1 MLFLDQVDTT
11 GLDVVPDPTHV
22 DLGGRRGDTHAV
34 SPAKSVAVVGSL
46 NVDLSVPLTE
56 LPTAGQTVA
65 ATAPVVRGAGGKGAN
80 QAVGLARLGRRTA
93 MVGAVGDDPDGRMLL
108 DALGAEGV
116 DVAGVAVVP
125 GPSGMALVLVH
136 GGESTIVVAAGANG
150 TVDAARVRAA
160 EDTLRAAAAVVTQC
174 EVPDAALVAA
184 AELATGLFV
193 VNPAP
198 ARPLPAAV
206 LDRAGLLVPNRGE
219 LATLAG
225 AAEDDDVVDVAR
237 ALRPAGVT
245 VVTCGS
251 EGAVV
256 VEPDRVTKVPA
267 APAELVDATA
277 AGDSFVAALV
287 DAVVDGAPAR
297 DAAVWAARAAAI
309 TVSRPGALSALPRRA
324 EL

>member
-1 MLFLDQVDTT
+1 
-11 GLDVVPDPTHV
+11 VV
-22 DLGGRRGDTHAV
+22 
-34 SPAKSVAVVGSL
+34 VVGSL
-46 NVDLSVPLTE
+46 NVDLAVPLTA
-56 LPTAGQTVA
+56 LPPAGQTVA
-65 ATAPVVRGAGGKGAN
+65 ATGAVVRGAGGKGAN
-80 QAVGLARLGRRTA
+80 QAVGLARLGRATA
-93 MVGAVGDDPDGRMLL
+93 MVGAVGQDADGRMLL
-108 DALGAEGV
+108 DTLTGEGV
-116 DVAGVAVVP
+116 DVSGVAVVP

-150 TVDAARVRAA
+150 TVDGARVRAA
-160 EDTLRAAAAVVTQC
+160 GDALGAAAAVVTQC

-184 AELATGLFV
+184 AELTTGLFV

-198 ARPLPAAV
+198 ARPLPGTV
-206 LDRAGLLVPNRGE
+206 LDRADLLVPNRGE

-225 AAEDDDVVDVAR
+225 ADEPTEMDAVVDLAR
-237 ALRPAGVT
+237 ALRPAGTT

-256 VEPDRVTKVPA
+256 VEPDRVTRVPA

-287 DAVVDGAPAR
+287 DALVDGIAVK
-297 DAAVWAARAAAI
+297 DAAVWAARAAAL
-309 TVSRPGALSALPRRA
+309 TVSRPGALAALPHRG